1 MRGFGDLEAV
11 IMELVWRRDEPAT
24 VRHVFEELAEDRA
37 IAYTTV
43 MTVMD
48 NLHRKGFLDRQMA
61 GRAWRY
67 RPSASREEYTARL
80 MRDAL
85 HEAGDQRTALAHF
98 VAAMSEDE
106 STALRAAL
114 RRRRTRPA
122 GS

>member
-11 IMELVWRRDEPAT
+11 VMQTMWRRDEPAS
-24 VRHVFEELAEDRA
+24 VRQIFEELAEDRS

-48 NLHRKGFLDRQMA
+48 NLHRKGFLDRQMV

-67 RPSASREEYTARL
+67 QPSATREEYTARL

-85 HEAGDQRTALAHF
+85 HDAGDPLAALAHF
-98 VAAMSEDE
+98 VNEMTEDE
-106 STALRAAL
+106 SHALRAVL
-114 RRRRTRPA
+114 RRRPRKAA
-122 GS
+122 GR

>member
-11 IMELVWRRDEPAT
+11 IMQTMWRRDEPAT
-24 VRHVFEELAEDRA
+24 VRQIFEELAEDRS

-48 NLHRKGFLDRQMA
+48 NLHHKGFLERQMA

-67 RPSASREEYTARL
+67 RPSATREEYTARL

-85 HEAGDQRTALAHF
+85 HQAGDPRTALVHF
-98 VAAMSEDE
+98 VDEMTEDE
-106 STALRAAL
+106 SQALRAAL
-114 RRRRTRPA
+114 RRRPRKA
-122 GS
+122 GR